1 MSDVQSLLNLSWV
14 LLCAG
19 LVLMM
24 QAGFICL
31 ETGLARAKNS
41 INVAIKRV
49 VDFCIAS
56 IIFWLFGYALMF
68 GTSAWGVL
76 GTDHFLFGES
86 AAPRDLA
93 FFLFQLLFCGTATT
107 IISGGVAERMRFHAY
122 LLVSVLISSV
132 IYPVIGHWVW
142 AAGGAGSPAGFL
154 KSHGFIDFAGSTV
167 VHSMG
172 GWVSL
177 AAILVVGPRL
187 GRFNPDFIPIHGH
200 NLPMAALGMFLMWFG
215 WFGFNGGSTYEVNR
229 QVSVIFVNT
238 ALAGAAGGLGA
249 LGASW
254 WILRRADVPAL
265 MNGVLAGLVAITASA
280 HIMTPTAAV
289 EIAIMAGILCT
300 KATQW
305 LERWEIDDVVGA
317 VPVHAFCGAWGTIAV
332 ALFGSPQGWATGLD
346 RWGQL
351 QIQVA
356 GAVICF
362 LYAFGAAY
370 VLFSLLN
377 KVYPLRVSAE
387 NERIGLNMAEHGAT
401 TALVDLVGEME
412 DQRRRGDFSRHVS
425 VEPHTEV
432 GQIAVEYN
440 RVLDTVNTESQLRED
455 ALVALRAS
463 KEDTR
468 MIIDHALDAI
478 VVVDAQGMITDWNPH
493 AHRTFGWS
501 KSDVLGRPMTETII
515 PPAYRGEYQEG
526 FRQLNSPVGRWD
538 MPIFVMRMGEIFFDP
553 RPSGTLTGPSTL
565 RSYVPLQRRRNS
577 LTDKD
582 FPVESLHLPLP
593 SGSWT

>member
-1 MSDVQSLLNLSWV
+1 MNDIQSLLNLSWV

-56 IIFWLFGYALMF
+56 IIFWLFGYGLMF
-68 GTSAWGVL
+68 GTSAWGLL
-76 GTDHFLFGES
+76 GTDHFFFGES
-86 AAPRDLA
+86 ASPQDLA
-93 FFLFQLLFCGTATT
+93 FFLFQLLFCATATT

-122 LLVSVLISSV
+122 LLASVLISSV

-142 AAGGAGSPAGFL
+142 AAGGLGSPAGFL
-154 KSHGFIDFAGSTV
+154 KSHGFLDFAGSTV

-187 GRFNPDFIPIHGH
+187 GRFNPANRIPIHGH

-215 WFGFNGGSTYEVNR
+215 WFGFNGGSTYEVNK

-254 WILRRADVPAL
+254 WLLHRADVPAL

-280 HIMTPTAAV
+280 NIMTPDRSIL
-289 EIAIMAGILCT
+289 IALLAGILCT

-317 VPVHAFCGAWGTIAV
+317 VPVHAVCGAWGTIAV
-332 ALFGSPQGWATGLD
+332 ALFGNSEAWATGLD

-356 GAVICF
+356 GAGICF
-362 LYAFGAAY
+362 LYAFGVAY

-387 NERIGLNMAEHGAT
+387 DERIGLNMAEHGAS
-401 TALVDLVGEME
+401 TALLDLAGEME
-412 DQRRRGDFSRHVS
+412 TQRSRGDFSLYVTARA
-425 VEPHTEV
+425 PH
-432 GQIAVEYN
+432 
-440 RVLDTVNTESQLRED
+440 R
-455 ALVALRAS
+455 
-463 KEDTR
+463 
-468 MIIDHALDAI
+468 
-478 VVVDAQGMITDWNPH
+478 
-493 AHRTFGWS
+493 
-501 KSDVLGRPMTETII
+501 GRPNR
-515 PPAYRGEYQEG
+515 RG
-526 FRQLNSPVGRWD
+526 
-538 MPIFVMRMGEIFFDP
+538 I
-553 RPSGTLTGPSTL
+553 
-565 RSYVPLQRRRNS
+565 
-577 LTDKD
+577 
-582 FPVESLHLPLP
+582 
-593 SGSWT
+593 